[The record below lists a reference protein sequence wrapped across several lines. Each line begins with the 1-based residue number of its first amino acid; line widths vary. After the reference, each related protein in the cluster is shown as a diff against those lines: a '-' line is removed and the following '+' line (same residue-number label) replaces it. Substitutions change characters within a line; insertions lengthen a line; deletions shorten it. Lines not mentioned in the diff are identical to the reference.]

1 MKIKTAIIGLGKISW
16 ANEMDPVI
24 KKMMDFPTHF
34 SVLREDPHFQLVAA
48 QDISGKAR
56 NAFKR
61 KALKDGL
68 DVAVYS
74 DWQKMIKAERPEL
87 VVVATNTASHVEI
100 CSKLIDLGIK
110 NILCEKPLSYSF
122 TEAEKL
128 VDKADKKGC
137 VLFVNYF
144 RAFNDSYLKLIQ
156 NIENGLLGKIQ
167 SFDAKYSRGI
177 LNNGTHLIDLLT
189 RMFGEIKTVKGF
201 KNPTCNLSEKDPTV
215 GAFLEFQNGTSGY
228 MHGLSSDHYYV
239 YDLDIMGEL
248 GVLNIVFDKAR
259 LLVPDTSN
267 KFSGFKRLKDKP
279 RANLIDVRDRLYPV
293 YENIYSCLRKGGKN
307 KCSGRDSLKS
317 LLAADKIIRSIKK

>member
-1 MKIKTAIIGLGKISW
+1 MKIKTVIIGLGKISW
-16 ANEMDPVI
+16 ANEMDPSI

-34 SVLREDPHFQLVAA
+34 SVLRENSHFQLVAA
-48 QDISGKAR
+48 HDVSGKAR

-61 KALKDGL
+61 KALKDGA

-74 DWQKMIKAERPEL
+74 DWQKMIKAEDPEL
-87 VVVATNTASHVEI
+87 VVVATSTGSHAEI
-100 CSKLIDLGIK
+100 CSKLIDMGIK

-122 TEAEKL
+122 ADAEKI
-128 VDKADKKGC
+128 VSKAEKKGC
-137 VLFVNYF
+137 AIFVNYF
-144 RAFNDSYLKLIQ
+144 RAFNGSYLKLIKD
-156 NIENGLLGKIQ
+156 IENGFLGKIQ

-177 LNNGTHLIDLLT
+177 LNNGTHLIDLLA
-189 RMFGEIKTVKGF
+189 RMFGGIKTVKGF
-201 KNPTCNLSEKDPTV
+201 KNPACNSSEKDPTV

-228 MHGLSSDHYYV
+228 IHGLSSDRYYV

-267 KFSGFKRLKDKP
+267 KISGFKRLKDKP
-279 RANLIDVRDRLYPV
+279 QANLINVRDRLYPV

-307 KCSGRDSLKS
+307 KCTGRDSLKS